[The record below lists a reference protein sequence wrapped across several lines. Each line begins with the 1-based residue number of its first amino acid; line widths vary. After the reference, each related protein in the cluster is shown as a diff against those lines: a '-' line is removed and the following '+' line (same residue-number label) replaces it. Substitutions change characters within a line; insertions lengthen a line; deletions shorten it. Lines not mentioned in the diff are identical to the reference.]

1 MVEHPDYLSSQEDEF
16 SESKLDDESLFDEI
30 KKTPSRVWFTTDD
43 PIYLY
48 LREMGA
54 VPLLTREGEV
64 ELAKRID
71 AGKEK
76 ISRIIFSTPFV
87 IREVLS
93 FSDLL
98 NRKEIS
104 IRDIV
109 SINEDATDKEEQ
121 KVLSKTLKGIG
132 SIKRSVQRRETE
144 EIVKRL
150 RSLNLGKELIN
161 SFIEQFKVRA
171 ILYEDTVKR
180 IEGLK
185 KDLKTRSKGRLSTEI
200 KKRQSEYK
208 RLLKEKKEIE
218 DEIGLRGAEVK
229 TALKFIQDSE
239 MEITDAKDALV
250 EANLRLVISI
260 AKKYIRKG
268 LALSDLIQ
276 EGNIGLMR
284 AVDKFDYRKGYKF
297 STYATWWIRQ
307 AITRAIADQAR
318 TIRLPVHMIETI
330 NRMVQV
336 SQELIQRLGREPTV
350 EEIAERMGMSLLR
363 VRSILGASREPISL
377 ETPIGR
383 DEESCL
389 GDFIEDRSSLSPLDL
404 AIKNDLQRQLKKIIA
419 TLSEK
424 EACIIKRRYG
434 IGDDSS
440 HTLEEVGSEFRVTR
454 ERIRQIEERALKKL
468 RHPARSK
475 ILKTFINGI

>member
-1 MVEHPDYLSSQEDEF
+1 MVEHPDYLSPKEDEF

-30 KKTPSRVWFTTDD
+30 KKPPSHVWFTTDD
-43 PIYLY
+43 PIHLY

-93 FSDLL
+93 FPDLL
-98 NRKEIS
+98 KRKEIF

-109 SINEDATDKEEQ
+109 SINEDATEKEERQ
-121 KVLSKTLKGIG
+121 VLSRTLRGIG
-132 SIKRSVQRRETE
+132 SIKKSVQRRKTE
-144 EIVKRL
+144 ETVKRL
-150 RSLNLGKELIN
+150 RSLNLRKELID

-171 ILYEDTVKR
+171 ILYEDMVKR

-185 KDLKTRSKGRLSTEI
+185 KGLKRR
-200 KKRQSEYK
+200 RDEYK
-208 RLLKEKKEIE
+208 RLLEEKGQIE
-218 DEIGLRGAEVK
+218 DEMGLSGAQVK

-239 MEITDAKDALV
+239 REITDAKDALV

-318 TIRLPVHMIETI
+318 IIRLPVHMIETI
-330 NRMVQV
+330 NRIVQA

-350 EEIAERMGMSLLR
+350 EEIAKKVGMSLLR
-363 VRSILGASREPISL
+363 VRSILMASREPISL
-377 ETPIGR
+377 ETPVGR
-383 DEESCL
+383 DEESSL
-389 GDFIEDRSSLSPLDL
+389 GDFIEDRSSPSPLDL

-475 ILKTFINGI
+475 ILKIFINGT